1 MGLLFIFSVI
11 FLAFTVLYLS
21 PCLVAPTEDL
31 WRDVR
36 TASKERGNED
46 SVLSEIDSIIEGGG
60 IPGNRKVLLKCSNL
74 SLLTKKLIKDPSSSP
89 LKRAGGN
96 GELQTTCSVITKGA
110 RKWK

>member
-36 TASKERGNED
+36 TASKEGGNED
-46 SVLSEIDSIIEGGG
+46 SVLSEIDGIIEGGG
-60 IPGNRKVLLKCSNL
+60 IPGNRKASFKML
-74 SLLTKKLIKDPSSSP
+74 
-89 LKRAGGN
+89 
-96 GELQTTCSVITKGA
+96 
-110 RKWK
+110 